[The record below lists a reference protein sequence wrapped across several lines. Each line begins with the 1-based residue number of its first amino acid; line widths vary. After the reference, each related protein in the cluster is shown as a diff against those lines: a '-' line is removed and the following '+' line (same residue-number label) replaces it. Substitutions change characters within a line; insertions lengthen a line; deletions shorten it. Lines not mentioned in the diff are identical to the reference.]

1 MPLDMMCKILN
12 KISFKE
18 NKRRYLNLK
27 GIFSRRFA
35 YKGPDVVQIDLTD
48 RCNSHCLIC
57 WLHSLFVKED
67 KNTKELDFITLK
79 NFISYIAKSGTKE
92 IIFSGGG
99 EPFFY
104 SKIWEVLEFTQ
115 KAGLTFRINTNFTLL
130 SREDINRL
138 LSFNNLVSLT
148 VSIWAGEA
156 SLYSKLHNR
165 DSDIFFKIKNNLK
178 FLNISKPRALYV
190 KVFVVVNNLNYSKLA
205 GLIDLSTETGCNAI
219 ELGVPDV
226 IPGVTDSFLLSKE
239 QLSFLKQDFIKIIRN
254 LNGKNHGIKI
264 INKNIFLRRISNSKA
279 CYGAYDSFV
288 ERIPCYAGW
297 TFLRLRA
304 NGDFNSCLKSHRIP
318 IGNFYKDS
326 FPLVWNGLLQQEF
339 REKGLSIPK
348 DKKYFK
354 VIGNSFDEDVGCKR
368 VCDNILTNEHLYKII
383 KFLPWI

>member
-1 MPLDMMCKILN
+1 M
-12 KISFKE
+12 
-18 NKRRYLNLK
+18 
-27 GIFSRRFA
+27 
-35 YKGPDVVQIDLTD
+35 
-48 RCNSHCLIC
+48 
-57 WLHSLFVKED
+57 
-67 KNTKELDFITLK
+67 
-79 NFISYIAKSGTKE
+79 
-92 IIFSGGG
+92 
-99 EPFFY
+99 
-104 SKIWEVLEFTQ
+104 
-115 KAGLTFRINTNFTLL
+115 
-130 SREDINRL
+130 
-138 LSFNNLVSLT
+138 
-148 VSIWAGEA
+148 
-156 SLYSKLHNR
+156 
-165 DSDIFFKIKNNLK
+165 
-178 FLNISKPRALYV
+178 

>member
-1 MPLDMMCKILN
+1 MMCKILN